1 MAPRRI
7 DYPGAWHHVMNRGA
21 RHGTV
26 FHVAADGER
35 FLDLV
40 GQWSAETGIE
50 VHAYC
55 LMDNHYHL
63 LVRSATGELSWF
75 MQRVGAGYTQYLN
88 HRLGQDGAVFRGR
101 FRSRLVDTDAYLAV
115 LNGYIHRNPTARHPP
130 PPLDEYRWSSYGAY
144 VGTAPAPDWLNTGVL
159 LERCANDVEA
169 FRSLVER
176 PPRTEAPD
184 LVLELIAI
192 VLDEHSARLRQHTV
206 RLERVMATA
215 LLDHLPSDVAQHL
228 RKHLGY
234 GDDATGTATLRRARA
249 RARERVASDPVLREI
264 LLRTLVVLG
273 YTTVPAVPA
282 AVQF

>member
-40 GQWSAETGIE
+40 GQWSTETGVE

-63 LVRSATGELSWF
+63 LVKSATGELSWF
-75 MQRVGAGYTQYLN
+75 MQRVGAGYTKYLN
-88 HRLGQDGAVFRGR
+88 HRLGHDGAVFRGR
-101 FRSRLVDTDAYLAV
+101 FRSKLVDTDAYMSV
-115 LNGYIHRNPTARHPP
+115 LTGYIHRNPTARQPP
-130 PPLDEYRWSSYGAY
+130 PALDEYRWSSYGAY
-144 VGTAPAPDWLNTGVL
+144 VGTMPAPDWLRTGVL
-159 LERCANDVEA
+159 LERSANDVDT

-176 PPRTEAPD
+176 PPRIDEPD

-192 VLDEHSARLRQHTV
+192 VLDEQSARLRQHTV

-215 LLDHLPSDVAQHL
+215 LLDHLPPGVAQGL
-228 RKHLGY
+228 RTHLGY
-234 GDDATGTATLRRARA
+234 GDDATGAATLRRARA
-249 RARERVASDPVLREI
+249 RARERVADEPLLHEI
-264 LLRTLVVLG
+264 LHRTLAVIG
-273 YTTVPAVPA
+273 HTTAPAIQA
-282 AVQF
+282 IQF